1 MNVRFLTVAQQEVH
15 DAYEWFE
22 ERTDGKGL
30 EFLDELDRVVRLIRS
45 FPFAAVE
52 IEADIRRSLLPRFPY
67 AVVYGIDDQTLVVI
81 AVAHTHR
88 EPRYWL
94 DRDFNT

>member
-45 FPFAAVE
+45 FPFAAVQ

>member
-1 MNVRFLTVAQQEVH
+1 VNVRFLTVAQQEVH

>member
-1 MNVRFLTVAQQEVH
+1 VNVRFLTVAQQEVH

-94 DRDFNT
+94 DRVFNT